1 MTFPPDGAARSLCLA
16 ADEALTAAAFCTG
29 DFAEADRL
37 FTQAQALA
45 VRAGDWAGEAF
56 AAQQARSHPGKVVI
70 TVA

>member
-37 FTQAQALA
+37 FTEAQALA
-45 VRAGDWAGEAF
+45 ARCRRLGRGGVRH
-56 AAQQARSHPGKVVI
+56 RRPRMVLHHRNLTS
-70 TVA
+70 

>member
-37 FTQAQALA
+37 FTQAK
-45 VRAGDWAGEAF
+45 RN
-56 AAQQARSHPGKVVI
+56 
-70 TVA
+70 